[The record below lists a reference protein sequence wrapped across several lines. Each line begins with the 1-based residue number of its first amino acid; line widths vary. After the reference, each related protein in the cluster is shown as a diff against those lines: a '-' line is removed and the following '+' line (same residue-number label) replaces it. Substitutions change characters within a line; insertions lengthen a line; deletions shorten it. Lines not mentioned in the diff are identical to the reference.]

1 MTTDEPATRSTK
13 GAAQRRAI
21 LDAALAI
28 VAERGYRNS
37 SLQEIAD
44 AVGLSKAGVL
54 HYFTSREELI
64 AEVVRERDARDFTGL
79 GDQSRDMLELLAI
92 ASRHNQTVPGLVEMY
107 SRLVVEAESPEHPA
121 HGYVRDRYAR
131 TVDAVV
137 DAIRER
143 QNAGTLRAGPDPLV
157 LARMIVAISDG
168 VQLQWL
174 YDRSIDMSGVLDM
187 ALTLAGRET
196 A

>member
-1 MTTDEPATRSTK
+1 MTNDVPASRSAK
-13 GAAQRRAI
+13 GAAKRRAI

-37 SLQEIAD
+37 SLQDIAN

-54 HYFTSREELI
+54 HYFASREELI
-64 AEVVRERDARDFTGL
+64 AEAVRERDARDLQGL
-79 GDQSRDMLELLAI
+79 GGESRDMLELLAI
-92 ASRHNQTVPGLVEMY
+92 ASRHNQGVPGLVEMY

-121 HGYVRDRYAR
+121 HNYVRDRYAL

-137 DAIRER
+137 DAIRSR
-143 QNAGTLRAGPDPLV
+143 QGAGTLRADLDPLV

-168 VQLQWL
+168 AQLQWL
-174 YDRSIDMSGVLDM
+174 YDRSINMGELIDM
-187 ALTLAGRET
+187 AVSLAAHPT
-196 A
+196 V

>member
-143 QNAGTLRAGPDPLV
+143 QNAGTLRAGLDPLV